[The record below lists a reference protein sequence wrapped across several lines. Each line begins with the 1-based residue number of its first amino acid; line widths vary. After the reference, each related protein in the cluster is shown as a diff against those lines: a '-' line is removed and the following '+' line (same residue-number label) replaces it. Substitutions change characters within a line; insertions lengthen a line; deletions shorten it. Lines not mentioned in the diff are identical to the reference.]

1 MAAQPSLKPAAAQQ
15 DFSKTRHAP
24 SKDDVELN
32 AAGQALL
39 ASIEETV
46 RPKQL
51 AAAFPRI
58 VNRMASLWRS
68 PRQMDLYFED
78 LLTDTRGTRQGFPL
92 GILME
97 LTTLKDHYQTKV
109 FPPTQRGDVW
119 KSDDATRGV
128 KT

>member
-1 MAAQPSLKPAAAQQ
+1 MLTESVKRAV
-15 DFSKTRHAP
+15 DYSKTRHSP
-24 SKDDVELN
+24 NKDDLELN

-39 ASIEETV
+39 ASIEETL

-78 LLTDTRGTRQGFPL
+78 LLTDNRGTRQGFPL

-109 FPPTQRGDVW
+109 FPPTQRGDMW
-119 KSDDATRGV
+119 QA
-128 KT
+128 

>member
-1 MAAQPSLKPAAAQQ
+1 MQTNRAV
-15 DFSKTRHAP
+15 DYSKTRHAP
-24 SKDDVELN
+24 DKDDLELN

-58 VNRMASLWRS
+58 INRMAGLWKS
-68 PRQMDLYFED
+68 PRQMDRYFED
-78 LLTDTRGTRQGFPL
+78 LLTDTRGSRQGFAL

-97 LTTLKDHYQTKV
+97 LTSLKDYYQTKV

-119 KSDDATRGV
+119 KSEDATRGV

>member
-1 MAAQPSLKPAAAQQ
+1 MLTESVKSPV
-15 DFSKTRHAP
+15 DYSKTRHSP
-24 SKDDVELN
+24 NKDDVELN

-39 ASIEETV
+39 ASIEELV
-46 RPKQL
+46 RPRQL

-58 VNRMASLWRS
+58 VNRMASLWKS

-97 LTTLKDHYQTKV
+97 LTTLKEHYQTKV

-128 KT
+128 KS

>member
-1 MAAQPSLKPAAAQQ
+1 MPVQSAVRAV
-15 DFSKTRHAP
+15 DYSKSRHAP
-24 SKDDVELN
+24 NKDDLELN
-32 AAGQALL
+32 PAGQALL
-39 ASIEETV
+39 ASIDESV

-51 AAAFPRI
+51 AEAFPRI
-58 VNRMASLWRS
+58 INRMAALWKS

-97 LTTLKDHYQTKV
+97 LSALKEYYQTKA

-119 KSDDATRGV
+119 KSEDATRGV
-128 KT
+128 KS

>member
-1 MAAQPSLKPAAAQQ
+1 MPIQSVNRVV
-15 DFSKTRHAP
+15 DYSKTRHAP

-78 LLTDTRGTRQGFPL
+78 LLTDTRGSRQGFAL

-109 FPPTQRGDVW
+109 FPPTQRGDMW
-119 KSDDATRGV
+119 HSEGGTRGQKV
-128 KT
+128 

>member
-1 MAAQPSLKPAAAQQ
+1 MPSTSSVTPAAAQP
-15 DFSKTRHAP
+15 DYRKTRHAP
-24 SKDDVELN
+24 NKDDVELN

-39 ASIEETV
+39 ASIEEAT
-46 RPKQL
+46 RPTKL

-78 LLTDTRGTRQGFPL
+78 LLTDSRGGRQGFPL
-92 GILME
+92 GIIME
-97 LTTLKDHYQTKV
+97 LSALKEYYQTKA
-109 FPPTQRGDVW
+109 FPPLQRGDVW
-119 KSDDATRGV
+119 RSEDATRGV

>member
-1 MAAQPSLKPAAAQQ
+1 MPAQSATTAV
-15 DFSKTRHAP
+15 DHSKTRHAP
-24 SKDDVELN
+24 SKDDLELN

-39 ASIEETV
+39 ASIEEAT
-46 RPKQL
+46 RPTKL

-78 LLTDTRGTRQGFPL
+78 LLTDTRGGRQGFPL

-97 LTTLKDHYQTKV
+97 LSALKEYYQTKA

-119 KSDDATRGV
+119 KSDDATRGA
-128 KT
+128 KA